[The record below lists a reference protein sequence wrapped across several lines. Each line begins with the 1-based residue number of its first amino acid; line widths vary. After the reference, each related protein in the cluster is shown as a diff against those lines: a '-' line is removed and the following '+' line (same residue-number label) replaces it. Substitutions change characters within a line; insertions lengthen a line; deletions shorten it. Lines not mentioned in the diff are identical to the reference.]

1 MKAAI
6 LPLVAATLSP
16 LPALSQSLDKNVT
29 SLHARA
35 AGSDLEAL
43 QRDVTDLA
51 ALARRHVQAVGLDAA
66 LADFGAAPW
75 KRDANGLHLWGVT
88 ADGLS
93 WFDAGHPDLVGAN
106 VNNITD
112 IEGRFWASL
121 AKQSA
126 DGTGEA
132 VFSLLF
138 LHPRTGRSA
147 RGLHTCFFLQD
158 GQRILC
164 AGAFQDD
171 Y

>member
-1 MKAAI
+1 MRVLI
-6 LPLVAATLSP
+6 PSLVALMLYP
-16 LPALSQSLDKNVT
+16 PPAQSLDAKVT

-43 QRDVTDLA
+43 QRDVTGLA
-51 ALARRHVQAVGLDAA
+51 ALARRHVRAVGLEAA
-66 LADFGAAPW
+66 LADFGTAPW
-75 KRDANGLHLWGVT
+75 KRKANGLHLWGVT
-88 ADGLS
+88 TDGLS
-93 WFDAGHPDLVGAN
+93 WFDAGHPDMVGTN

-112 IEGRFWASL
+112 IEGRFWAAL

-126 DGTGEA
+126 DGTGET

-138 LHPRTGRSA
+138 LHPETGRSA
-147 RGLHTCFFLQD
+147 RGLHTCFFLDD
-158 GQRILC
+158 GKRILC